1 MLDVSDA
8 DLTAH
13 TCPEASIQLH
23 ELIKDSDTTIQ
34 LQLFH
39 RLSICQ
45 VPFFP
50 RFGSLSISMVEMESL
65 NNSCNRIED
74 PGRCE

>member
-39 RLSICQ
+39 RLSNGQ
-45 VPFFP
+45 VPFCS
-50 RFGSLSISMVEMESL
+50 RFGSLSTYIY
-65 NNSCNRIED
+65 
-74 PGRCE
+74 GRNGVSEQFM